1 MSQQINLYNP
11 LFRKQEKYFSTVTMV
26 QALGLILL
34 GSLLVY
40 GFAWYRTST
49 LEKQFVQAEK
59 SFQVTQL
66 RLAQTSAAFGPRHP
80 SKLLQD
86 EIAQMDGQ
94 VKERAQIIELLGKG
108 ELGNTRGF
116 SEYLRALSRQ
126 TLSGLWITGF
136 HVSGTGSDMA
146 INGRALQPELVP
158 VFINHLKKEPI
169 LAGKT
174 FSMLE
179 MRLPES
185 EKTADGKRAPILPYI
200 EFSLRK
206 MEAEPAK

>member
-49 LEKQFVQAEK
+49 LEKQSVQTEK
-59 SFQVTQL
+59 SFQATQM

-86 EIAQMDGQ
+86 EVAQMDGQ
-94 VKERAQIIELLGKG
+94 VKARAQIIKLLNTG

-136 HVSGTGSDMA
+136 HVTGTGSDMA
-146 INGRALQPELVP
+146 INGRTLQPELVP
-158 VFINHLKKEPI
+158 VFINHLKKEPA

-185 EKTADGKRAPILPYI
+185 EKTADGKPAPALPYI

-206 MEAEPAK
+206 MDAEPAK

>member
-11 LFRKQEKYFSTVTMV
+11 LFRRQKKYFSTLTML

-40 GFAWYRTST
+40 GYASYRTSG
-49 LEKQFVQAEK
+49 LEQRSVQTAK
-59 SFQVTQL
+59 SYQAAQV
-66 RLAQTSAAFGPRHP
+66 RLAQAIAEFGPRQP

-86 EIAQMDGQ
+86 EVARMDDQ
-94 VKERAQIIELLGKG
+94 VKARSQVIDLLGKG
-108 ELGNTRGF
+108 DLGNTQGF

-126 TLSGLWITGF
+126 TLGGLWITGF
-136 HVSGTGSDMA
+136 HVAGTGSDMA
-146 INGRALQPELVP
+146 IKGRALQPELVP
-158 VFINHLKKEPI
+158 VFINRLKKEPV

-174 FSMLE
+174 FGMLE
-179 MRLPES
+179 MNLPKAE
-185 EKTADGKRAPILPYI
+185 EAADGKPAPPPPFI

-206 MEAEPAK
+206 MQLEPAQ

>member
-11 LFRKQEKYFSTVTMV
+11 LFRRQKKYFSTVTML
-26 QALGLILL
+26 QSLGLILL

-40 GFAWYRTST
+40 GYAWYRTSG
-49 LEKQFVQAEK
+49 LEKRSVQTETTYQAT
-59 SFQVTQL
+59 QV
-66 RLAQTSAAFGPRHP
+66 RLAQATAMFGPRPP

-86 EIAQMDGQ
+86 EVVQMDAQ
-94 VKERAQIIELLGKG
+94 VKARRQIIDLLGKG
-108 ELGNTRGF
+108 ELGNTQGF

-146 INGRALQPELVP
+146 INGRTLQPELVP
-158 VFINHLKKEPI
+158 VFINRLKKEPV

-174 FSMLE
+174 FGMLE
-179 MRLPES
+179 MNLPET
-185 EKTADGKRAPILPYI
+185 EKTAQGKPALRPPYI

-206 MEAEPAK
+206 MQVEPAK

>member
-11 LFRKQEKYFSTVTMV
+11 LFRRQKKYFSTVTML
-26 QALGLILL
+26 QALGLTLL

-40 GFAWYRTST
+40 GYAWYRTSE
-49 LEKQFVQAEK
+49 LEQRSLQTAESYQAT
-59 SFQVTQL
+59 QV
-66 RLAQTSAAFGPRHP
+66 RLAQATAAFGPRQP

-86 EIAQMDGQ
+86 EIVRTDGQ
-94 VKERAQIIELLGKG
+94 VKARRQIIDLLGKG
-108 ELGNTRGF
+108 ELGNTQGF

-126 TLSGLWITGF
+126 TLGGLWITGF

-146 INGRALQPELVP
+146 INGRTLQPELVP
-158 VFINHLKKEPI
+158 VFINRLKKEPV

-179 MRLPES
+179 MSLPEAG
-185 EKTADGKRAPILPYI
+185 KAADGKPAPPPPYI

-206 MEAEPAK
+206 MQVESAK

>member
-11 LFRKQEKYFSTVTMV
+11 LFRRQEKYFSTLTML

-40 GFAWYRTST
+40 GYAWYRTSG
-49 LEKQFVQAEK
+49 LEQRSLQTAKSYQAT
-59 SFQVTQL
+59 QV
-66 RLAQTSAAFGPRHP
+66 RLAQVTAEFGPRQP

-86 EIAQMDGQ
+86 EIARMDGQ
-94 VKERAQIIELLGKG
+94 VKARRQIIDLLGKG
-108 ELGNTRGF
+108 ELGNTQGF

-136 HVSGTGSDMA
+136 HVSGIGSDMA

-158 VFINHLKKEPI
+158 VFINRLKKEPV

-179 MRLPES
+179 MSLPEA
-185 EKTADGKRAPILPYI
+185 EKAADGKPAPTPPYI

-206 MEAEPAK
+206 AAVEPAK